1 MSDCDARTR
10 PAKRT
15 GEHYHD
21 FSRMWKFP
29 PLMRHFCH
37 GDVPKSHALLS
48 PRMSLF
54 CLLLRGSDIARDKST
69 HVGAQARICGTL
81 THKMLADAADS
92 AAALPGILS
101 FSATAPSGRSAR
113 DR

>member
-29 PLMRHFCH
+29 PLMRHFCP

-69 HVGAQARICGTL
+69 HVGAQARICGTS
-81 THKMLADAADS
+81 THQTLAVPPVS
-92 AAALPGILS
+92 ASALPGIEA
-101 FSATAPSGRSAR
+101 FSA
-113 DR
+113 